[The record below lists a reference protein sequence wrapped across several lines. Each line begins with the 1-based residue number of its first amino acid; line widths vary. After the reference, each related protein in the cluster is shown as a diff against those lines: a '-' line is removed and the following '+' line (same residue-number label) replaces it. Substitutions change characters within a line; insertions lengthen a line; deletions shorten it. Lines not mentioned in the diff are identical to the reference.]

1 LVIEKEPNP
10 IQEIPAGLAGH
21 EHSTGSQEETVM
33 QRICFTLFSII
44 LLMLIQVTS
53 AEAYEMEIEQLSN
66 TIAKQISKSSR
77 KHLQRVAVVDFT
89 DLQGNVTEL
98 GRFIAEELSINLA
111 RSEKQFEIIDR
122 THLKSLLEEHKFSM
136 SGLVDPQ
143 KAKKIGKIAGVD
155 AIVTGKLTPFG
166 DNVRVSCTVISTTTA
181 KTLAAGKTSIA
192 KTRTIEQLLAGSSAG
207 QTGPAERDQE
217 QDLAER
223 QRRAR
228 DAEREKL
235 DQESAA
241 LDKLKEEQKKLDAER
256 LNLEEE
262 RRKQD
267 KSAKDSEQMEKIQ
280 EEQKKLEAERL
291 RIEEERKKLA
301 GSAKKSTPSP
311 IKRGYKPIATQETE
325 DIIFDLTGAKVSG
338 DEITIYIE
346 IINKSDNEKSIAL
359 YDESHGSWAKSR
371 ITDDMNR
378 ATAVTKV
385 FFWKGDQKTSMQAT
399 GRYGINVDPKSAI
412 SAQLNFRKTRTGL
425 KSLNTLILHPFIYS
439 RIAFVRPWTEP
450 ELTFHN
456 IRLTRGK

>member
-1 LVIEKEPNP
+1 M
-10 IQEIPAGLAGH
+10 IQKN
-21 EHSTGSQEETVM
+21 
-33 QRICFTLFSII
+33 CFTLFSII
-44 LLMLIQVTS
+44 LLLLIQW
-53 AEAYEMEIEQLSN
+53 APAAAYEMEIENLSN

-111 RSEKQFEIIDR
+111 RSEKQFEVIDR
-122 THLKSLLEEHKFSM
+122 THLKSLLEEHKFNM

-143 KAKKIGKIAGVD
+143 TAKKLGKIAGVD

-166 DNVRVSCTVISTTTA
+166 DNVRVSCTVISTATA

-192 KTRTIEQLLAGSSAG
+192 KTRTIEQLLAGGSAN
-207 QTGPAERDQE
+207 QTGSVERGQE

-235 DQESAA
+235 DQENAA
-241 LDKLKEEQKKLDAER
+241 LERLKEEQKKLEAER
-256 LNLEEE
+256 RNLEEE
-262 RRKQD
+262 KLKQEQ
-267 KSAKDSEQMEKIQ
+267 SAKDSEQLDKIQ
-280 EEQKKLEAERL
+280 GEQKKLEAERL
-291 RIEEERKKLA
+291 RIEEERRKLTE
-301 GSAKKSTPSP
+301 SAKKSAPTP
-311 IKRGYKPIATQETE
+311 IKRAYKPIATQETA
-325 DIIFDLTGAKVSG
+325 DIIFDLTVAKISG
-338 DEITIYIE
+338 DEITLSLE
-346 IINKSDNEKSIAL
+346 IINKSESEKSIAL
-359 YDESHGSWAKSR
+359 YDESQGWTKSR

-385 FFWKGDQKTSMQAT
+385 FFWKGNQKTSMQEA
-399 GRYGINVDPKSAI
+399 GRYGISVEPQSAVT
-412 SAQLNFRKTRTGL
+412 AQLTFKKVRTGL
-425 KSLNTLILHPFIYS
+425 KSLNAFILHPFIYS

-450 ELTFHN
+450 DLTFNN

>member
-1 LVIEKEPNP
+1 MPSRLISARAAV
-10 IQEIPAGLAGH
+10 GLARH
-21 EHSTGSQEETVM
+21 EHSRGLREEAVI
-33 QRICFTLFSII
+33 QKYCFTLFSII
-44 LLMLIQVTS
+44 LLLLIQWTS
-53 AEAYEMEIEQLSN
+53 AAAYEMEIENLSN

-111 RSEKQFEIIDR
+111 RSEKQFEVIDR
-122 THLKSLLEEHKFSM
+122 THLKSLLEEHKFNM

-143 KAKKIGKIAGVD
+143 TAKKLGKIAGVD

-166 DNVRVSCTVISTTTA
+166 DNVRVSCTVISTATA

-192 KTRTIEQLLAGSSAG
+192 KTRTIEQLLAGGSAS
-207 QTGPAERDQE
+207 QTLPGERDQE

-228 DAEREKL
+228 DTEREKL
-235 DQESAA
+235 DQENAA
-241 LDKLKEEQKKLDAER
+241 LERLKEEQKKLDAER
-256 LNLEEE
+256 RNLEEE
-262 RRKQD
+262 KLKQEQ
-267 KSAKDSEQMEKIQ
+267 SAKDSEQLDKIQ

-291 RIEEERKKLA
+291 RIEEERRKLTE
-301 GSAKKSTPSP
+301 SAKKSAPTP
-311 IKRGYKPIATQETE
+311 IKRAYKPIATQETA
-325 DIIFDLTGAKVSG
+325 DIIFDLTGAKISG
-338 DEITIYIE
+338 DEITISLE
-346 IINKSDNEKSIAL
+346 IINKSESEKSIAL
-359 YDESHGSWAKSR
+359 YDESQGWTKSR

-385 FFWKGDQKTSMQAT
+385 FFWKGNQKTSMQEA
-399 GRYGINVDPKSAI
+399 GRYGISVETKSAVT
-412 SAQLNFRKTRTGL
+412 AQLTFRKVRTGL
-425 KSLNTLILHPFIYS
+425 KSLNAFILHPFIYS

-450 ELTFHN
+450 DLTFNN